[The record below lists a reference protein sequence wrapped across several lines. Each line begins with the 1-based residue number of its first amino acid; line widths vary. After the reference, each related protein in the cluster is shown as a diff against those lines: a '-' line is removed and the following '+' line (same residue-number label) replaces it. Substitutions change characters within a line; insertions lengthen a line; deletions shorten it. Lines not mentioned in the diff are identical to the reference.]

1 MQMPAAGRCRMH
13 MIRHNK
19 TINLRR
25 KNMKIGFIGMGI
37 MGKPMAINLI
47 KAGYDVTVSN
57 RNMAKCEAAV
67 AAGAKA
73 GSYLEVAE
81 SCDVVITM
89 LPNGPQVKSVMLG
102 ENGVAANMKPGSTF
116 IDMSSINPVDSK
128 ELFEAVSKYG
138 IEMLDAPVSGG
149 EPKAIDG
156 TLSIMVGGKQK
167 VFDAFKDM
175 LGAMGSSVVRCGEVG
190 AGNTTKLANQIIVA
204 CNIQALAEA
213 LTLAQK
219 AGVDPN
225 LVFDAIKGGLAGSTV
240 MNAKAPMMIAGN
252 DKPGFKID
260 LHIKDL
266 NNALDCAHSV
276 GAPVPMTA
284 SVQEIFQWMHN
295 HEGGQKDHS
304 AIAQYYE
311 YLTGIQIG
319 R

>member
-1 MQMPAAGRCRMH
+1 
-13 MIRHNK
+13 
-19 TINLRR
+19 
-25 KNMKIGFIGMGI
+25 MKIGFIGMGI
-37 MGKPMAINLI
+37 MGKPMAMNLL

-57 RNMAKCEAAV
+57 RSMEKCEPLV
-67 AAGAKA
+67 RAGAKS
-73 GSYLEVAE
+73 GSYAEVGE

-89 LPNGPQVKSVMLG
+89 LPNGPQVKDVMLG
-102 ENGVAANMKPGSTF
+102 EGGVAAHMKAGSTF

-128 ELFEAVSKYG
+128 ELCAGVAKYG
-138 IEMLDAPVSGG
+138 VDMLDAPVSGG

-156 TLSIMVGGKQK
+156 TLSIMVGGKQET
-167 VFDAFKDM
+167 FDRFKEM

-204 CNIQALAEA
+204 CNIRALAEA
-213 LTLAQK
+213 LTLAQM

-240 MNAKAPMMIAGN
+240 MNAKAPMMIDGN

-266 NNALDCAHSV
+266 NNALDCAHAV

-284 SVQEIFQWMHN
+284 SVQEVMQWMHN
-295 HEGGQKDHS
+295 HEGGNKDHS

-311 YLTGIQIG
+311 YLTGIKIG

>member
-1 MQMPAAGRCRMH
+1 
-13 MIRHNK
+13 
-19 TINLRR
+19 
-25 KNMKIGFIGMGI
+25 MKIGLIGLGI
-37 MGKPMAINLI
+37 MGKPMAKNML
-47 KAGYDVTVSN
+47 KAGYDLTVSDLN
-57 RNMAKCEAAV
+57 KANVDEVV

-73 GSYLEVAE
+73 ASNKEIGET
-81 SCDVVITM
+81 CDVVMTM
-89 LPNGPQVKSVMLG
+89 LPNSPHVKSVMLG
-102 ENGVAANMKPGSTF
+102 ENGVASFMKPGSVF
-116 IDMSSINPVDSK
+116 IDMSSINPVASK
-128 ELFEAVSKYG
+128 EIAAALAEKG

-149 EPKAIDG
+149 EPKAVDG
-156 TLSIMVGGKQK
+156 TLSFMVGGKQE
-167 VFDAFKDM
+167 VFDAHKAILETM
-175 LGAMGSSVVRCGEVG
+175 GASVVRCGDVG

-219 AGVDPN
+219 AGVDPQ
-225 LVFDAIKGGLAGSTV
+225 LVFEAIKGGLAGSTV

-284 SVQEIFQWMHN
+284 EVQEILQWMHN

-311 YLTGIQIG
+311 YLTGIQLG

>member
-1 MQMPAAGRCRMH
+1 
-13 MIRHNK
+13 
-19 TINLRR
+19 
-25 KNMKIGFIGMGI
+25 MKIGFIGMGI
-37 MGKPMAINLI
+37 MGKPMALNLL

-57 RNMAKCEAAV
+57 RNMAKCEPVV
-67 AAGAKA
+67 AAGAKP
-73 GSYLEVAE
+73 GSYIEVAE

-89 LPNGPQVKSVMLG
+89 LPNGPQVKAVMLG
-102 ENGVAANMKPGSTF
+102 EKGVAAHMKPGSTF

-128 ELFEAVSKYG
+128 ELCAEVGKYG
-138 IEMLDAPVSGG
+138 VEMLDAPVSGG

-156 TLSIMVGGKQK
+156 TLSIMVGGKQE
-167 VFDAFKDM
+167 VFDKYKDM

-284 SVQEIFQWMHN
+284 SVQEILQWMHN
-295 HEGGQKDHS
+295 HEGGNKDHS